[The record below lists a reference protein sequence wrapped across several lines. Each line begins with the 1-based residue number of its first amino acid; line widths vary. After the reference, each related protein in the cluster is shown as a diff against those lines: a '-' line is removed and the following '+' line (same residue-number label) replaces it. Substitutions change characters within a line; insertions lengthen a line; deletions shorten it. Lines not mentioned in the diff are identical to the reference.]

1 MQICVNIPPT
11 MATKATSLRLPEE
24 MAAELAAVARAD
36 DMPMSEVVRE
46 AIEKHITERRADG
59 DFQKRVKELLEEDQ
73 EVLKRLAK

>member
-1 MQICVNIPPT
+1 MPAT

-46 AIEKHITERRADG
+46 AIEKHIAERRADKN
-59 DFQKRVKELLEEDQ
+59 FQQRVKQLLEEDR
-73 EVLKRLAK
+73 EVLKRLAE

>member
-1 MQICVNIPPT
+1 

-46 AIEKHITERRADG
+46 AIEKHITERRTDK
-59 DFQKRVKELLEEDQ
+59 DFQKRVKQLLEEDQ
-73 EVLKRLAK
+73 EVLKRLAE